1 MAKRFALVF
10 LGVAPPVML
19 LTFVFGT
26 TIGEIVFAMLG
37 ILFPIGLMV
46 LGAQRE
52 GKLGPLFAPL
62 LVLALIM
69 GVGVIGMLMYRG
81 QVVDGPW
88 LFGLP
93 MAGAIQFYLVFLVPF
108 LLVSLAYGLT
118 FERFGLRQSDL
129 DALRSKFGKDD
140 PESR

>member
-62 LVLALIM
+62 LIFAIIM
-69 GVGVIGMLMYRG
+69 GVGVIGMLIFRG
-81 QVVDGPW
+81 QVEDGPW

-93 MAGAIQFYLVFLVPF
+93 MAGAIQFYFVFLVPF

-129 DALRSKFGKDD
+129 DALRSKFGKEDS
-140 PESR
+140 ERR

>member
-10 LGVAPPVML
+10 LAAAPPVML

-26 TIGEIVFAMLG
+26 SFGEVVFALLG
-37 ILFPIGLMV
+37 MLFPIGLMM

-52 GKLGPLFAPL
+52 GKLGPLFMPL
-62 LVLALIM
+62 LVFAIIM
-69 GVGVIGMLMYRG
+69 GAGVIGMLIYRG
-81 QVVDGPW
+81 QVEEGPW

-93 MAGAIQFYLVFLVPF
+93 MAGAIQFYFVFLVPF

-129 DALRSKFGKDD
+129 DALRSKFRKEDSA
-140 PESR
+140 SR